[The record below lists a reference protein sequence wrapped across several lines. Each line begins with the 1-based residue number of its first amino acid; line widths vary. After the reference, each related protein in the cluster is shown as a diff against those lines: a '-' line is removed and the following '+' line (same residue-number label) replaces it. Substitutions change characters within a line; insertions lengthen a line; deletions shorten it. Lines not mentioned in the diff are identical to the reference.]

1 MRTDFS
7 LSIFAIQE
15 ENIKINIMNNLNVL
29 NKLKTK
35 THLLSLAAIS
45 LALSASPTMANDAEQ
60 PRIISAGSA
69 VTELILA
76 LGAKEQLVGIDVTSR
91 FPQSEKLPKIGYHRN
106 LSAEGLLALEP
117 TTLIGSDE
125 MGPDNAISQLKSAGV
140 DVEIVNTEANVEGLL
155 KRIDQIAKITDT
167 KAQSQQ
173 VKAEVNQK
181 IAALKANQVPSNE
194 AKKVLFL
201 LLHEGRPAN
210 VAGGETSPNAIIELA
225 GGINPAAQS
234 LTSYKPLSME
244 SLVEMQPDVILVSGR
259 SYQKM
264 GDADAILKSLPML
277 AATPAGMNKQII
289 TVNGSALVGGLGLE
303 SLSEAKRLNALIYPL

>member
-1 MRTDFS
+1 
-7 LSIFAIQE
+7 
-15 ENIKINIMNNLNVL
+15 MNNLNVL

-35 THLLSLAAIS
+35 TSLFSLAVMS
-45 LALSASPTMANDAEQ
+45 LALSAPTAMANDIEQ

-69 VTELILA
+69 VTELVLA
-76 LGAKEQLVGIDVTSR
+76 LGAEEQLVGIDVTSR

-155 KRIDQIAKITDT
+155 KRIDQIAKITHTEDH
-167 KAQSQQ
+167 SQQ
-173 VKAEVNQK
+173 VKAYVNQK
-181 IAALKANQVPSNE
+181 IAALKANQVPSNQ

-264 GDADAILKSLPML
+264 GGADAILESLPML

>member
-1 MRTDFS
+1 
-7 LSIFAIQE
+7 
-15 ENIKINIMNNLNVL
+15 MNNLNVL

-35 THLLSLAAIS
+35 ASLFSLAAMS
-45 LALSASPTMANDAEQ
+45 LFLSAPTTMANDIEQ

-69 VTELILA
+69 VTELVLA
-76 LGAKEQLVGIDVTSR
+76 LGAEEQLVGIDVTSR

-125 MGPDNAISQLKSAGV
+125 MGPDNAIFQLKSAGV
-140 DVEIVNTEANVEGLL
+140 NVEIVNTEANVEGLL
-155 KRIDQIAKITDT
+155 KRIDQIAKITHTEDHS
-167 KAQSQQ
+167 KQ

-181 IAALKANQVPSNE
+181 VAALKANQVPSNQ

-264 GDADAILKSLPML
+264 GGADAILKSLPML

>member
-1 MRTDFS
+1 
-7 LSIFAIQE
+7 
-15 ENIKINIMNNLNVL
+15 MNNLNVL

-35 THLLSLAAIS
+35 ASLFSLAAMS
-45 LALSASPTMANDAEQ
+45 LFLSAPTTMANDIEQ

-69 VTELILA
+69 VTELVLA
-76 LGAKEQLVGIDVTSR
+76 LGAEEQLVGIDVTSR

-125 MGPDNAISQLKSAGV
+125 MGPENAIFQLKSAGV
-140 DVEIVNTEANVEGLL
+140 NVEIVNTEANVEGLL
-155 KRIDQIAKITDT
+155 KRIDQIAKITHTEDHS
-167 KAQSQQ
+167 KQ

-181 IAALKANQVPSNE
+181 VAALKANQVPSNQ

-264 GDADAILKSLPML
+264 GGADAILKSLPML

>member
-1 MRTDFS
+1 
-7 LSIFAIQE
+7 
-15 ENIKINIMNNLNVL
+15 MNNLNLL

-35 THLLSLAAIS
+35 THLLSVAAMS
-45 LALSASPTMANDAEQ
+45 LALTAPTAMANDVEQ

-69 VTELILA
+69 VTELVLA
-76 LGAKEQLVGIDVTSR
+76 LGAEEQLVGIDVTSR
-91 FPQSEKLPKIGYHRN
+91 FPQSENLPQIGYHRN

-125 MGPDNAISQLKSAGV
+125 MGPDNAISQLRSAGV

-155 KRIDQIAKITDT
+155 KRIDQIAKITHTED
-167 KAQSQQ
+167 QSEQI
-173 VKAEVNQK
+173 KAEVNQK
-181 IAALKANQVPSNE
+181 VAALKENQRPSNE
-194 AKKVLFL
+194 TKKVLFL
-201 LLHEGRPAN
+201 LLHEGRNAN
-210 VAGGETSPNAIIELA
+210 VAGGETSPNTIIELA
-225 GGINPAAQS
+225 GGINPAAKS

-264 GDADAILKSLPML
+264 GGADAILKSLPML

>member
-1 MRTDFS
+1 
-7 LSIFAIQE
+7 
-15 ENIKINIMNNLNVL
+15 MNNLNLL

-35 THLLSLAAIS
+35 THLLSVAAMS
-45 LALSASPTMANDAEQ
+45 LALTAPTAMANDVEQ

-69 VTELILA
+69 VTELVLA
-76 LGAKEQLVGIDVTSR
+76 LGAEEQLVGIDVTSR
-91 FPQSEKLPKIGYHRN
+91 FPQSENLPQIGYHRN
-106 LSAEGLLALEP
+106 LSAEGLLALDP

-125 MGPDNAISQLKSAGV
+125 MGPDNAISQLRSAGV

-155 KRIDQIAKITDT
+155 KRIDQIAKITHTED
-167 KAQSQQ
+167 QSEQI
-173 VKAEVNQK
+173 KAEVNQK
-181 IAALKANQVPSNE
+181 VAALKENQRPSNE
-194 AKKVLFL
+194 TKKVLFL
-201 LLHEGRPAN
+201 LLHEGRNAN
-210 VAGGETSPNAIIELA
+210 VAGGETSPNTIIELA
-225 GGINPAAQS
+225 GGINPAAKS

-264 GDADAILKSLPML
+264 GGADAILKSLPML

>member
-1 MRTDFS
+1 
-7 LSIFAIQE
+7 
-15 ENIKINIMNNLNVL
+15 MNNLNVL

-35 THLLSLAAIS
+35 THLLSVAAMS
-45 LALSASPTMANDAEQ
+45 LALSAPTALANDVEK

-69 VTELILA
+69 VTELVLA
-76 LGAKEQLVGIDVTSR
+76 LGAEEQLVGIDVTSR

-155 KRIDQIAKITDT
+155 KRIDQIAKITHTEDH
-167 KAQSQQ
+167 SQQ

-259 SYQKM
+259 SYEKM
-264 GDADAILKSLPML
+264 GGADAILKSLPML

>member
-1 MRTDFS
+1 MK
-7 LSIFAIQE
+7 Q
-15 ENIKINIMNNLNVL
+15 IKVL
-29 NKLKTK
+29 NKINLKAK
-35 THLLSLAAIS
+35 AHLLSMVVSS
-45 LALSASPTMANDAEQ
+45 LAFTAPSVLANDIEQ

-69 VTELILA
+69 VTELVLA
-76 LGAKEQLVGIDVTSR
+76 LGAEEQLVAIDVTSN
-91 FPQSEKLPKIGYHRN
+91 FPQAENLPKIGYHRN
-106 LSAEGLLALEP
+106 LSAEGLIALEP
-117 TTLIGSDE
+117 TTLIGSNE
-125 MGPDNAISQLKSAGV
+125 MGPDNAISQLKSAGI

-155 KRIDQIAKITDT
+155 KRIDQIAKITHT
-167 KAQSQQ
+167 EAHSEQ

-181 IAALKANQVPSNE
+181 IAALKANQVPNNE

-225 GGINPAAQS
+225 GGINPAAKS

-259 SYQKM
+259 SYLKM
-264 GDADAILKSLPML
+264 GGADAILKSLPML

-289 TVNGSALVGGLGLE
+289 TVKGSALVGGLGLE

>member
-1 MRTDFS
+1 
-7 LSIFAIQE
+7 
-15 ENIKINIMNNLNVL
+15 MNNLNVL

-35 THLLSLAAIS
+35 RHLFSAAAMS
-45 LALSASPTMANDAEQ
+45 LALTAPIAMANDVEQ

-69 VTELILA
+69 VTELVLA
-76 LGAKEQLVGIDVTSR
+76 LGAEKQLVGIDVTSR
-91 FPQSEKLPKIGYHRN
+91 FPQSENLPQIGYHRN

-125 MGPDNAISQLKSAGV
+125 MGPDNAISQLRSAGV

-155 KRIDQIAKITDT
+155 KRIDQIAKITHTEDQSEQI
-167 KAQSQQ
+167 KA
-173 VKAEVNQK
+173 KVNQK
-181 IAALKANQVPSNE
+181 IAALKENQRPSNE
-194 AKKVLFL
+194 TKKVLFL
-201 LLHEGRPAN
+201 LLHEGRNAN
-210 VAGGETSPNAIIELA
+210 VAGGETSPNTIIELA
-225 GGINPAAQS
+225 GGINPAAKS

-264 GDADAILKSLPML
+264 GGADAILKSLPML

-289 TVNGSALVGGLGLE
+289 PVNGSALVGGLGLE